1 MITPWRK
8 KYMKERKERQTFGHE
23 VEGLVDRSLENSRCQ
38 VVHDGSVTVGGGD
51 NECDGSCRDDCECSS
66 YCECSECERCDYCD
80 HIIEDCSCS
89 ECLVCSNCDNTID
102 DCSCNPCDFNSSCT
116 CTEGNIREACETAYA
131 NRPTHYRC
139 DEHYNDC
146 QLDCGCE
153 CSCSCNCEGDMMDGE
168 LVSPI
173 LSYTTSAEW
182 LRTYKPEQTNST
194 CGYHLTLGGLT
205 LKEYGQLMTRDFYR
219 YLLKCLTRWGHACKI
234 NQDSQFWMRMEG
246 GNTYCA
252 KKWFASQ
259 QVRMT
264 HKGSERYAHINFN
277 WSLDGTP
284 EEGGR
289 KTVEFRLMPAFQK
302 HELRVK
308 AFYALTG
315 IVNAYLSRKHSNP
328 THIVEFVP

>member
-1 MITPWRK
+1 MS
-8 KYMKERKERQTFGHE
+8 KERKERITTGHE
-23 VEGLVDRSLENSRCQ
+23 VEGLCDKSLEGIRCQ
-38 VVHDGSVTVGGGD
+38 VVHDGSVTVGGDGH
-51 NECDGSCRDDCECSS
+51 ECDGSCRDYCECAS
-66 YCECSECERCDYCD
+66 YCECRECRRCEHCD
-80 HIIEDCSCS
+80 RWCEDCECV
-89 ECLVCSNCDNTID
+89 ECLRCSVCDEQID
-102 DCSCNPCDFNSSCT
+102 DCGCRPCDFNSSCT
-116 CTEGNIREACETAYA
+116 CTEGVSQACQDAYDE
-131 NRPTHYRC
+131 RGTHYHC
-139 DEHYNDC
+139 DDVYNDC
-146 QLDCGCE
+146 ELGDTCDCE
-153 CSCSCNCEGDMMDGE
+153 CSCRCDCEGNMMDGE

-173 LSYTTSAEW
+173 LCLKDAAEW
-182 LRTYKPEQTNST
+182 LSEYKPEQTNST

-234 NQDSQFWMRMEG
+234 NQDSQFWKRLEG

-252 KKWFASQ
+252 KKWFAGQ

-289 KTVEFRLMPAFQK
+289 KTIEFRIMPAFQK

-308 AFYALTG
+308 AFYVLTG